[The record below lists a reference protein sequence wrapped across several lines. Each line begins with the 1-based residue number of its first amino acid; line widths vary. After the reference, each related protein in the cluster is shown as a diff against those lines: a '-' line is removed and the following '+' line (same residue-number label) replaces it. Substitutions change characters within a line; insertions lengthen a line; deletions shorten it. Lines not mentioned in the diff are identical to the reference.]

1 MSNAIIAMHGW
12 GGDSRIW
19 VPWAAAA
26 GARGWSLA
34 CGERGYG
41 QLEPV
46 LPGWQEG
53 QRQRVLIGH
62 SLGPHLLPAELWQ
75 SATAVVLLA
84 SFAAFVPPGP
94 EGRRVAA
101 ALRAMEARLEAGEEL
116 AQLRD
121 FRARVAHPFPASHLP
136 AGPLEQ
142 GLSAAGRE
150 RLHHDLQRLAT
161 TTGLP
166 AGFPDGVPVLVVEAE
181 DDAIVSAAS
190 RALLRQALPQAEV
203 WTLQRAGHALL
214 GHDLVTTVLEWVC
227 DERP

>member
-1 MSNAIIAMHGW
+1 MSKAIIAMHGW
-12 GGDSRIW
+12 GGDSRAW
-19 VPWAAAA
+19 SPWLEGAQ
-26 GARGWSLA
+26 ARGWSLA

-62 SLGPHLLPAELWQ
+62 SLGPHLLPAELRQ

-84 SFAAFVPPGP
+84 SFAAFVPPGRD
-94 EGRRVAA
+94 GRPVAA
-101 ALRAMEARLEAGEEL
+101 ALRAMATRLAAGDAQ

-121 FRARVAHPFPASHLP
+121 FLARVAAPFPVSRLP
-136 AGPLEQ
+136 VGPLQQ
-142 GLSAAGRE
+142 GLSTAGCA
-150 RLHHDLQRLAT
+150 RLQQDLQLLAA

-166 AGFPDGVPVLVVEAE
+166 TGFPTEVPVLIVEAE
-181 DDAIVSAAS
+181 DDQIVSAAS
-190 RALLRQALPQAEV
+190 RALLRAALPQAEV

-214 GHDLVTTVLEWVC
+214 DHDLARAVLEWVS
-227 DERP
+227 DGQP